1 MYIVDATDQAQ
12 HYVLRSNNVSFQIT
26 MANNFHADELAVA
39 QVESRLKTDPS
50 ISVKD
55 MQNVLE
61 VYMSTTGNRNFQAFL
76 DVIAAGEVSWTAR
89 PKVCIFL
96 KQVCEAFR

>member
-12 HYVLRSNNVSFQIT
+12 HYVLRSKNVSFQIT
-26 MANNFHADELAVA
+26 MANSYADELAVA

-61 VYMSTTGNRNFQAFL
+61 VYLSNIGNRNFQAFL